1 MRKLFASPFLPEEQI
16 PVTFDVL
23 KRTVTSDGVRELTNY
38 IERTWI
44 NGTIRTLS
52 TWTVYHM
59 AVRTNNDVEG
69 WHHRI
74 NRRGQNF
81 CLPFYVLVILLHK
94 ETTSIPT
101 QLKIISEEKLR
112 RNQRKTTRL
121 LQCHNNHLWD
131 SYNDGTNSVDKH
143 LREYGQIYNGQR

>member
-1 MRKLFASPFLPEEQI
+1 
-16 PVTFDVL
+16 
-23 KRTVTSDGVRELTNY
+23 
-38 IERTWI
+38 
-44 NGTIRTLS
+44 
-52 TWTVYHM
+52 M

-101 QLKIISEEKLR
+101 QLKIISEGKLR
-112 RNQRKTTRL
+112 RN
-121 LQCHNNHLWD
+121 
-131 SYNDGTNSVDKH
+131 
-143 LREYGQIYNGQR
+143 